1 MKRLLFKPI
10 QFFVAAAL
18 IALYSGCQPKA
29 EQFTINGT
37 INGAAGHYIKIMDM
51 SSPGFP
57 VDSVQIDLNGGFT
70 FSQQASQPKD
80 LILYFTQPDY
90 IRLVAGVNDVI
101 TIQSGKSALLENL
114 QLSGSEESALVTELL
129 KKHMHSVQVIDT
141 LEKFYL
147 KNQLQANIDEL
158 ASQLT
163 QIADS
168 VYRSE
173 KKHLE
178 NFITSK
184 PGSIAAYIA
193 LSFKL
198 GPNRNLFTLQND
210 LPLFEMVDTALQ
222 NRYDTIAISKMLN
235 TYVLRGKMQQQK
247 QSRQHEGSL
256 IGQKAPD
263 IVLPNVWG
271 DTLSLSELKGKYVLV
286 DFWGSWCRP
295 CRSEHENLRKTYRM
309 FRYKGF
315 EIFQVA
321 IERNKTD
328 WKNTLRE
335 DKLYWKYQVS
345 ELNYMESETAK
356 TYRVK
361 AIPANYLVDPNG
373 IVVEQNL
380 YGDALIEK
388 LNELLNPL
396 AGVTN

>member
-1 MKRLLFKPI
+1 MKHSPYKPI
-10 QFFVAAAL
+10 KIFVAAAL
-18 IALYSGCQPKA
+18 LALYSGCQPVA
-29 EQFTINGT
+29 DQFTINGT
-37 INGAAGHYIKIMDM
+37 IKGAAGDYLKIMDM
-51 SSPGFP
+51 CSPGFP
-57 VDSVQIDLNGGFT
+57 VDSVPIDMNHGFSY
-70 FSQQASQPKD
+70 SQQTSEPKD
-80 LILYFTQPDY
+80 LILYLKQPEY
-90 IRLVAGVNDVI
+90 IRLIAGVNEVI
-101 TIQSGKSALLENL
+101 TIQSNKSALLENL
-114 QLSGSEESALVTELL
+114 QLSGSEESALVIELL
-129 KKHMHSVQVIDT
+129 KKHMQSVQVIDT

-147 KNQLQANIDEL
+147 KNQRQPNIDEL

-173 KKHLE
+173 KNQLE
-178 NFITSK
+178 RFIASN

-198 GPNRNLFTLQND
+198 GPNRNLSTLQND

-235 TYVLRGKMQQQK
+235 SYVMRGKMQQQRQNK
-247 QSRQHEGSL
+247 QQEGSL
-256 IGQKAPD
+256 MGQKAPD

-356 TYRVK
+356 AYRVK
-361 AIPANYLVDPNG
+361 AIPANYLLDPNG
-373 IVVEQNL
+373 IVVAQNL
-380 YGDALIEK
+380 YGDALIGK

-396 AGVTN
+396 AGETN

>member
-1 MKRLLFKPI
+1 MKQLPFKPI
-10 QFFVAAAL
+10 IIFVATAL
-18 IALYSGCQPKA
+18 IVLGSACQPA
-29 EQFTINGT
+29 ADQFTINGT
-37 INGAAGHYIKIMDM
+37 IKGAAGDYIKIMDM

-57 VDSVQIDLNGGFT
+57 VDSVPIDLNHGFSY
-70 FSQQASQPKD
+70 SQQTSQPKD
-80 LILYFTQPDY
+80 LILYLRQPDY
-90 IRLVAGVNDVI
+90 IRLVAGVNEVI
-101 TIQSGKSALLENL
+101 IIQSNKTALLENL
-114 QLSGSEESALVTELL
+114 QLSGSEESALVKDLL
-129 KKHMHSVQVIDT
+129 IKHVHSVQVIDT
-141 LEKFYL
+141 LEKYYL
-147 KNQLQANIDEL
+147 KNQMQPNIDDL
-158 ASQLT
+158 ASRLT
-163 QIADS
+163 HMADS

-173 KKHLE
+173 KNYLK
-178 NFITSK
+178 NFIASN

-210 LPLFEMVDTALQ
+210 LSLFEMVDTALQ
-222 NRYDTIAISKMLN
+222 SRYDTIAISKMLN
-235 TYVLRGKMQQQK
+235 SYVLRGKMQQQRQNK
-247 QSRQHEGSL
+247 QHEGSL

-263 IVLPNVWG
+263 IALPNVWG

-328 WKNTLRE
+328 WKNTLSE

-356 TYRVK
+356 AYRVK
-361 AIPANYLVDPNG
+361 AIPANYLLDPNG
-373 IVVEQNL
+373 IVVAQNL
-380 YGDALIEK
+380 YGDALIGK
-388 LNELLNPL
+388 LNELLNPI
-396 AGVTN
+396 AGVTK

>member
-1 MKRLLFKPI
+1 MKRLLYKPI
-10 QFFVAAAL
+10 KFFVAIAFL
-18 IALYSGCQPKA
+18 ALYAGCQPVA
-29 EQFTINGT
+29 DQFTIIGT
-37 INGAAGHYIKIMDM
+37 INGAAGDYLKIMDM

-57 VDSVQIDLNGGFT
+57 VDSVPIDLNHGFSY
-70 FSQQASQPKD
+70 SQQTSQPKD
-80 LILYFTQPDY
+80 LILYLKQPDY
-90 IRLVAGVNDVI
+90 IRLVAGVNEVI
-101 TIQSGKSALLENL
+101 TIQSAKTALLENL
-114 QLSGSEESALVTELL
+114 LLSGSEESALVSELL

-141 LEKFYL
+141 LERFYL
-147 KNQLQANIDEL
+147 KNQMQPNIDEL

-168 VYRSE
+168 IYRSE
-173 KKHLE
+173 KEQLE
-178 NFITSK
+178 NFIVSN

-235 TYVLRGKMQQQK
+235 TYVLRGKMQQQRQNK
-247 QSRQHEGSL
+247 QHVGSL
-256 IGQKAPD
+256 MGQKAPD
-263 IVLPNVWG
+263 IALPNVWG

-345 ELNYMESETAK
+345 ELNYMESKTAK
-356 TYRVK
+356 AYRVK
-361 AIPANYLVDPNG
+361 AIPANYLLDPNG
-373 IVVEQNL
+373 IVVAQNL

-396 AGVTN
+396 AGETN